1 MSQNAQSQMAQVDDA
16 APPPGDDAGDEL
28 EARDDQVDDDAGDEL
43 EARTDGAE
51 DEIEAVAAP
60 EDANAAGA
68 ADSAGAGQGDDVDP
82 NTHFVF
88 EHKIFAVPGAYFS
101 RPGGGPRAVLNV
113 PLGDVWGAIPLQ
125 TLAKEFQIP
134 AQSKDSKLLETVK
147 AGLNFVQEIR
157 PGDCI
162 PKEILDG
169 SASWSV
175 EKRHYVAARMRLI
188 LGLVSWLT
196 GNEQSVVEAAELER
210 MAEDPDIKKRAQEA
224 FAEAAE
230 ILGLGRDNKEKVV
243 DLVDQMAREL
253 SYIEALRE
261 YYNEVNVIFQKLGV
275 LSSIYARDQ
284 SFKEILTRMRTLM
297 KRPVDQYN
305 NEFEML
311 DAQTGEVISV
321 LKNFDKQV
329 SYIRKV
335 RDQLHQTTLVWT
347 DVVTQWHGQEAIKD
361 QAVEIL
367 MRDTY
372 SFLAR
377 NFLVEQ
383 RWTMGV

>member
-1 MSQNAQSQMAQVDDA
+1 M
-16 APPPGDDAGDEL
+16 
-28 EARDDQVDDDAGDEL
+28 
-43 EARTDGAE
+43 
-51 DEIEAVAAP
+51 
-60 EDANAAGA
+60 
-68 ADSAGAGQGDDVDP
+68 
-82 NTHFVF
+82 
-88 EHKIFAVPGAYFS
+88 
-101 RPGGGPRAVLNV
+101 
-113 PLGDVWGAIPLQ
+113 
-125 TLAKEFQIP
+125 
-134 AQSKDSKLLETVK
+134 
-147 AGLNFVQEIR
+147 
-157 PGDCI
+157 
-162 PKEILDG
+162 
-169 SASWSV
+169 
-175 EKRHYVAARMRLI
+175 
-188 LGLVSWLT
+188 
-196 GNEQSVVEAAELER
+196 VEAAELER
-210 MAEDPDIKKRAQEA
+210 MADDPEIKKRAQEA

-230 ILGLGRDNKEKVV
+230 ILGLGRNNKEKVV

-372 SFLAR
+372 SFLAQ